1 MGAAVIGWVSA
12 SVIGTIEVR
21 SLVARGVSHRV
32 LVVSKVARYGVPMS
46 LWCCSTLGRGAIVLA
61 AMLTT
66 TVLGCR
72 ASVERMGGGRTSGAL
87 EPATAP
93 ATEPVLELAPERPS
107 EGASQPTPA
116 PSTPREVV
124 QTHVI
129 RVEPR
134 GAEATANRDTNGREI
149 AAVVSTLAEAIAQV
163 ERARA
168 DGSKDY
174 WTISLAAGLYEMR
187 RGVVISAELGPL
199 SIEADAPGAT
209 LVGAI
214 VIPEAAWQ
222 APDTALSKAL
232 LERIPA
238 EARGG
243 VRVATLDAATLG
255 GWAGGLSGPVH
266 SGHAVEVTA
275 GRSELFLGDQA
286 LELARWPNDGFAKI
300 GAIIDRGSAPRES
313 ESDMPASERRI
324 EPPRAGAFRPVER
337 ERVAR
342 WTGSEDAWA
351 HGYWNW
357 DWSDELLP
365 IASIDENEAV
375 VRLGMPHR
383 YGLAARGH
391 FRVTNVLGEL
401 DEPGEYWVDRA
412 GGRIVAWIPDETRGE
427 TLSLS
432 LLAEPFLRL
441 DGASDVRI
449 AGITFERTRG
459 GAIAAEGV
467 ARVTIEQCAF
477 RNLGTFAVDA
487 QGTEIHVARGRF
499 EDVGGRGVRLR
510 GGDRATLSPSGSV
523 IEDCVFL
530 GCGRVLR
537 SYNPAIDLEGV
548 GHRVRHNEIAQHP
561 HIAIFMR
568 GNDHVIEANDIH
580 DVVLETGDAG
590 AVYCGRDWTSHGNVI
605 RGNAFSAIR
614 GSDARFQNAVYL
626 DDMASGFLV
635 EENLFVACNWGILAG
650 GGRDNTIR
658 ANIFACCGR
667 AVSYDARGI
676 GWMAP
681 HIADPSTSTL
691 HRNLAAMPIASEP
704 WRARFPTLGT
714 YLTDRFG
721 RPVGSS
727 IAQSVLIDTPF
738 GRVDDPECVR
748 VEGTVTLPVERDVL
762 GAAAESECA
771 RLLRGVRTDAV
782 ERAGVKVGPVGP
794 RR

>member
-1 MGAAVIGWVSA
+1 M
-12 SVIGTIEVR
+12 
-21 SLVARGVSHRV
+21 ARGVSHW
-32 LVVSKVARYGVPMS
+32 LVVDWPVARYGALMS

-72 ASVERMGGGRTSGAL
+72 VGVERASGAL
-87 EPATAP
+87 EPAAG
-93 ATEPVLELAPERPS
+93 AAAEPQSERSAELTPEHAS
-107 EGASQPTPA
+107 EYASQPAPA

-124 QTHVI
+124 QRHVV

-134 GAEATANRDTNGREI
+134 GPAAAANRDTNGRGD

-168 DGSKDY
+168 DGSKEH
-174 WTISLAAGLYEMR
+174 WTVSLAAGTYEMR
-187 RGVVISAELGPL
+187 RGVVIGAGLGPL
-199 SIEADAPGAT
+199 SIEADAPHANTHGAT

-222 APDTALSKAL
+222 APDTALSTEL

-243 VRVATLDAATLG
+243 VRVATLDAATLE
-255 GWAGGLSGPVH
+255 GWAGGLAGPVH

-324 EPPRAGAFRPVER
+324 EPPRAGAFRPAER

-427 TLSLS
+427 TLALS
-432 LLAEPFLRL
+432 LLAEPFFRL

-449 AGITFERTRG
+449 AGIMFERTRG

-467 ARVTIEQCAF
+467 ARVTIERCAF

-487 QGTEIHVARGRF
+487 QGAEIRVTHCRF

-548 GHRVRHNEIAQHP
+548 GHCVRYNEIAQHP

-568 GNDHVIEANDIH
+568 GNDHVIQANDIH

-605 RGNAFSAIR
+605 RGNVFSAIR

-681 HIADPSTSTL
+681 HIADPSSSTL

-704 WRARFPTLGT
+704 WRTRFPTLDT

-727 IAQSVLIDTPF
+727 IEKSVLIDTPF

-748 VEGTVTLPVERDVL
+748 VEGTITLPVERDVI
-762 GAAAESECA
+762 GAAGESACA
-771 RLLRGVRTDAV
+771 QLLRSVRAGSV

-794 RR
+794 RRVASTNP